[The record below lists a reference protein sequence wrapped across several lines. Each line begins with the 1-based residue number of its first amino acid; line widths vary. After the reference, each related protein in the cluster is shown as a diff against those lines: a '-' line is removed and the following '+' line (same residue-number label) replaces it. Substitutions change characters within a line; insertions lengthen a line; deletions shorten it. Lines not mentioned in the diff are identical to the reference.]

1 VIAFWLIRC
10 VLCKRGRVRLLEHR
24 GVFVFLVDMMR
35 ASRAFMMHVR
45 FADGGWGEGMAS
57 MGSMRVARVILGSAP
72 GVLAWVLRR

>member
-1 VIAFWLIRC
+1 MAFWLIRR
-10 VLCKRGRVRLLEHR
+10 VLCNCGRVSLFERH
-24 GVFVFLVDMMR
+24 GIFVLLVDMMC

-45 FADGGWGEGMAS
+45 FADGGGGDGMTG